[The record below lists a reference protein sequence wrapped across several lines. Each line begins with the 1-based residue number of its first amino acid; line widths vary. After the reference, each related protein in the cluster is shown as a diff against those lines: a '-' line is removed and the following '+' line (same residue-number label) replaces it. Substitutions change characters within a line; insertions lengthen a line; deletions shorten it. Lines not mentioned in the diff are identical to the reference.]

1 MIIKIAEKFGP
12 ICVESDAGA
21 ELCAIASQA
30 LSEDEEV
37 HLDFTGVTTLATQF
51 LNRAL
56 GCLYGSFTVAY
67 VEAKLSWNGLDAMD
81 SQLVELVR
89 QHAIRY
95 YAATPDQQER
105 IVEATNR
112 LAGQRG

>member
-1 MIIKIAEKFGP
+1 MVMKVAERFGQ
-12 ICVESDAGA
+12 ICVDGDAGA

-56 GCLYGSFTVAY
+56 GCLYGSFAVAHID
-67 VEAKLSWNGLDAMD
+67 AKLSWSGLDEMD
-81 SQLVELVR
+81 RELVELVHK
-89 QHAIRY
+89 HAK
-95 YAATPDQQER
+95 
-105 IVEATNR
+105 
-112 LAGQRG
+112 